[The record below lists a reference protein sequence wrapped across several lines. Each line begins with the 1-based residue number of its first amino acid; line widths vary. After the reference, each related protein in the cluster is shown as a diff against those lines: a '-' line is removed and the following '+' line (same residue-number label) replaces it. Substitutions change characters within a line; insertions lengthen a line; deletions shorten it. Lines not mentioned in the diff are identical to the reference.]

1 MKSIPTQLPI
11 FIQVAKTGS
20 FASAARVLGISPPAV
35 SKAIGKL
42 EEEWQVKLF
51 LRSSHSLSLTQVG
64 QQLFDSLTPSVE
76 AIQSTIEQVTDE
88 SNSVAGK
95 LKINLPASS
104 IGQEHIL
111 PLILEFMQLNPDIH
125 CDLRFDDRVV
135 DLVEHG
141 FDLGI
146 GTSINQDSRLIAR
159 PLFEVD
165 IGMYASAGYLERRG
179 TPKSLAELD
188 QHDCIPVR
196 SLTSGRF
203 HSWRLK
209 EDEQFKLYEAKGRLE
224 VNHFNAA
231 KQAAIKG
238 AGIVCLG
245 SWMFDEELERGE
257 IIPIMQEHWGE
268 SIPVWLYYSS
278 REFLPTR
285 VRALI
290 DFLVANIHKVVS

>member
-1 MKSIPTQLPI
+1 MKSLPTQLPI

-20 FASAARVLGISPPAV
+20 FASAARALGISPPAV

-76 AIQSTIEQVTDE
+76 AIQSTIEQVTDD
-88 SNSVAGK
+88 SSSITGK

-111 PLILEFMQLNPDIH
+111 PLILEFMQENPEIS

-159 PLFEVD
+159 PLFEVS
-165 IGMYASAGYLERRG
+165 IGMYASKDYLARKG
-179 TPKSLAELD
+179 TPKTLQELE

-209 EDEQFKLYEAKGRLE
+209 EGEQFKLYEP
-224 VNHFNAA
+224 
-231 KQAAIKG
+231 KG
-238 AGIVCLG
+238 AL
-245 SWMFDEELERGE
+245 R
-257 IIPIMQEHWGE
+257 
-268 SIPVWLYYSS
+268 
-278 REFLPTR
+278 
-285 VRALI
+285 
-290 DFLVANIHKVVS
+290 